1 MPDDTKQRRRPLE
14 MPNPYPSNQSYI
26 RGALDL
32 HHHEIGEL
40 QAEIAEIRAL
50 LLRTQE
56 QETD

>member
-1 MPDDTKQRRRPLE
+1 MPIDVKQRRPLE

-26 RGALDL
+26 RDALDR

-40 QAEIAEIRAL
+40 QAEIADLRAL

-56 QETD
+56 TD